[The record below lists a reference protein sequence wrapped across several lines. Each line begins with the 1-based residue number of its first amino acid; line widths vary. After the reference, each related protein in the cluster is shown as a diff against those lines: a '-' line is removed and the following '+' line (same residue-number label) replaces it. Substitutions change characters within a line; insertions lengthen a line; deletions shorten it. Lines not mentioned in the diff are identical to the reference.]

1 MKKIILSA
9 ALATAMIS
17 ANAQDMMSKKGT
29 PILPEAKD
37 WSIGFDAAPLLGYF
51 GNLFN
56 NTVDNSVSARYQQ
69 NMMLVGKMMK
79 DENTAMRAKLRIGFG
94 SNSNDAILDQD
105 GSTSNPPATVTDNRK
120 ISSMNFNIGAGIQ
133 KYRGKGRLKG
143 FYGAE
148 AGIGIGS
155 SKTTYTYGNAFSS
168 TNPSPSSTNWGSNI
182 DPISGARTTED
193 KNGSTFGISLRGF
206 IGAEYFFAPK
216 MSLSAEYGWGLGL
229 SSTGEGETTT
239 EFWDG
244 GATTPGVKTVT
255 SKSGKSS
262 NFNLD
267 VDNAGGQIVLSMYF

>member
-56 NTVDNSVSARYQQ
+56 NTVDNSVSASYQQ

-94 SNSNDAILDQD
+94 SNSNDAILNQD

-168 TNPSPSSTNWGSNI
+168 TNPAPTSSSWGGVN
-182 DPISGARTTED
+182 PNPGTRVTED
-193 KNGSTFGISLRGF
+193 KNGSTFGINLRGF

>member
-56 NTVDNSVSARYQQ
+56 STVDNSVSASYQQ

-94 SNSNDAILDQD
+94 SNSNDAILNQD

-168 TNPSPSSTNWGSNI
+168 TNPAPSSTDWGSNI
-182 DPISGARTTED
+182 NQTTGERTTED
-193 KNGSTFGISLRGF
+193 KNGSTFGINLRGF